1 MNMYIYIYVHIIQ
14 VHMHIHKLC
23 VIYVVYV
30 YIYINIYIYVLK
42 ETFDLFNRRSLGFLS
57 SKRSIT
63 YYGKKV
69 VRNTLVYQ
77 PISPPSTSYKQHFIY
92 HLISKILMF
101 FSSHFTY
108 TTIYHLNLFNTP
120 MYIRLYQHFSWLYA
134 RRICSGRA
142 IRSQAREFCSSS

>member
-1 MNMYIYIYVHIIQ
+1 MNMYIYIYMYISYRYICIYINCVWY
-14 VHMHIHKLC
+14 MLC
-23 VIYVVYV
+23 M
-30 YIYINIYIYVLK
+30 YIYIYQYIYVLK